1 MVSVSGRHR
10 MRSSIRGAGAAAA
23 ATALAVVVAGSWFG
37 YQQLA
42 GPSCSGEIQLA
53 VAAAPELAPAVQDA
67 AAQWVADGAAVGGT
81 CIAVNV
87 TASEPVDVAA
97 AVASKHGAVLAGVG
111 QASGTVV
118 TPDVWVP
125 DSSTWLL
132 RLKNN
137 GATAFAPGNGA
148 SIARSPVVV
157 AMPEPV
163 ASRLG
168 WPDKKLSWTDLLRAV
183 SSDKPL
189 RAGIV
194 EPTQDAAGLSGLLS
208 LTAAASASGGDT
220 QKATTG
226 ALRALATGRSALRQD
241 LLARF
246 PRSNDPTSIASAL
259 GAAALSE
266 EDVMA
271 YNNTKPPIPLA
282 ALYLE
287 PSPMPLDYPYAVL
300 PGIEP
305 AKASAAKVLYELLT
319 TQGFKNR
326 LAARSLRAPDGNW
339 GDGFKALQGAPSPA
353 GGQAA
358 VPPAGVGAAG
368 GLDPVAIDR
377 AVSGWS
383 IATQSGRM
391 LCVIDVSG
399 SMKTEVPSANN
410 ASREQVTVAAASR
423 GLNLFD
429 DSWSIGLWTF
439 STKLEGSR
447 DWRQL
452 VPINPLSTN
461 RGKLEQ
467 GLAGIRPSNGNT
479 GLYDT
484 MLEAYKTV
492 QENWEPGRV
501 NSIVLFTDG
510 KNEDDDGIS
519 QNKLLAELKTL
530 ADPERPVQVV
540 IIGIGNDVS
549 KAELQSI
556 TDVTGGGT
564 FVTEDPTKIGD
575 IFLKAIALRPNAPR

>member
-1 MVSVSGRHR
+1 

-42 GPSCSGEIQLA
+42 GPSCTGQVQLS
-53 VAAAPELAPAVQDA
+53 VAAAPEIAPAVQAA
-67 AAQWVADGAAVGGT
+67 AAQWVEGGAAVGGT
-81 CIAVNV
+81 CIGVNV
-87 TASEPVDVAA
+87 AASEPVDVAA
-97 AVASKHGAVLAGVG
+97 AVASKHGASLAGVG
-111 QASGTVV
+111 QASGTAV
-118 TPDVWVP
+118 TPDIWIP

-132 RLKNN
+132 RLKN
-137 GATAFAPGNGA
+137 GAAAFAPANGA

-168 WPDKKLSWTDLLRAV
+168 WPDKKLAWTDMLRAV

-208 LTAAASASGGDT
+208 LTAAASGSGVDA

-246 PRSNDPTSIASAL
+246 PRSNDPTAIAAGL

-266 EDVMA
+266 EDVIA
-271 YNNTKPPIPLA
+271 YNATKPPIKLA

-300 PGIEP
+300 PGVEP
-305 AKASAAKVLYELLT
+305 AKASAAKVLFELLT
-319 TQGFKNR
+319 RQDFRNR
-326 LAARSLRAPDGNW
+326 LAAQSLRAPDGNW
-339 GDGFKALQGAPSPA
+339 AEGFKAPQGAPSPA
-353 GGQAA
+353 GGGAT
-358 VPPAGVGAAG
+358 VPPGGGTAAG
-368 GLDPVAIDR
+368 GLDPVVIER

-399 SMKTEVPSANN
+399 SMKTVVPTAGGL
-410 ASREQVTVAAASR
+410 SREQVTVEAATR
-423 GLNLFD
+423 GLGLFD

-439 STKLEGSR
+439 STELRGAQ
-447 DWRQL
+447 DWVQV
-452 VPINPLSTN
+452 VPIKPLSTN
-461 RGKLEQ
+461 RSLLEQ
-467 GLAGIRPSNGNT
+467 GLASIRPSKGNT

-484 MLEAYKTV
+484 MLEAYKRV
-492 QENWEPGRV
+492 QQDWEPGKV
-501 NSIVLFTDG
+501 NSVVLFTDG
-510 KNEDDDGIS
+510 KNDDKNGITQAQLVS
-519 QNKLLAELKTL
+519 QLKKLN
-530 ADPERPVQVV
+530 DPERPVQVV
-540 IIGIGNDVS
+540 IIGIGNEVS
-549 KAELQSI
+549 RAELQSI
-556 TDVTGGGT
+556 TDVTGGAP
-564 FVTEDPTKIGD
+564 FVTADPTKIGD
-575 IFLKAIALRPNAPR
+575 IFLRAIALRPNAPR

>member
-1 MVSVSGRHR
+1 

-23 ATALAVVVAGSWFG
+23 ATALVVVVAGSWFG

-42 GPSCSGEIQLA
+42 GPSCSGQVALS
-53 VAAAPELAPAVQDA
+53 VAAAPELAPAVQAA
-67 AAQWVADGAAVGGT
+67 AAQWVDDGAAVGGT

-97 AVASKHGAVLAGVG
+97 AVASKHGAILAGVG
-111 QASGTVV
+111 QASGTAV
-118 TPDVWVP
+118 TPDVWIP

-132 RLKNN
+132 RLKSG
-137 GATAFAPGNGA
+137 GATAFAPANGA
-148 SIARSPVVV
+148 SVARSPVVV

-168 WPDKKLSWTDLLRAV
+168 WPDRKLSWTDMLAAV
-183 SSDKPL
+183 NNADKPL

-208 LTAAASASGGDT
+208 LAAAASGAGGDA

-246 PRSNDPTSIASAL
+246 PRSNDPTAIAAGL

-266 EDVMA
+266 EDVIA
-271 YNNTKPPIPLA
+271 YNATKPPIPLA

-305 AKASAAKVLYELLT
+305 AKASAAKVLFELLT
-319 TQGFKNR
+319 TQSFRDR

-339 GDGFKALQGAPSPA
+339 GAGFQAPQGAPSPA
-353 GGQAA
+353 GGGAT
-358 VPPAGVGAAG
+358 VPPAGGTAAG
-368 GLDPVAIDR
+368 GLDPVAISR
-377 AVSGWS
+377 SLSGWS

-399 SMKTEVPSANN
+399 SMKEQVPAANG
-410 ASREQVTVAAASR
+410 ASREQVTVEAARR
-423 GLNLFD
+423 GLGLFD

-439 STKLEGSR
+439 STELSGAR

-452 VPINPLSTN
+452 VPIGALSAN

-467 GLAGIRPSNGNT
+467 GLASIRPSEGDT

-484 MLEAYKTV
+484 ILDAYKRV
-492 QENWEPGRV
+492 QDGWQPGRV
-501 NSIVLFTDG
+501 NSVVLFTDG
-510 KNEDDDGIS
+510 KNDDKNGIS
-519 QNKLLAELKTL
+519 QAALLAQLRKL
-530 ADPERPVQVV
+530 ADPERPVQVI
-540 IIGIGNDVS
+540 IIGIGSGVS
-549 KAELQSI
+549 KAELKSI
-556 TDVTGGGT
+556 TDVTGGAP

-575 IFLKAIALRPNAPR
+575 IFLNAIALRPNAPR

>member
-1 MVSVSGRHR
+1 

-23 ATALAVVVAGSWFG
+23 ATALVVVVGGTWFG

-42 GPSCSGEIQLA
+42 GPSCSGEIQLS
-53 VAAAPELAPAVQDA
+53 VAAAPELAPAVQKA
-67 AAQWVADGAAVGGT
+67 SAQWVEDGAAVSGT

-97 AVASKHGAVLAGVG
+97 GVASKHGATLAGVG

-118 TPDVWVP
+118 TPDIWIP

-163 ASRLG
+163 ASRFG
-168 WPDKKLSWTDLLRAV
+168 WPERKLSWTDLLNAV
-183 SSDKPL
+183 SKGKGGL

-208 LTAAASASGGDT
+208 LTAAAGAAGGDT

-246 PRSNDPTSIASAL
+246 PRANDPTSIASGL

-271 YNNTKPPIPLA
+271 YNSTKPPIPLA

-287 PSPMPLDYPYAVL
+287 PAPMPLDYPFAVL

-305 AKASAAKVLYELLT
+305 AKQSAARVLFELLT
-319 TQGFKNR
+319 TQGFKKL
-326 LAARSLRAPDGNW
+326 LAAQSLRAPDGNW
-339 GDGFKALQGAPSPA
+339 GDGFKAPQGAPSPA
-353 GGQAA
+353 GGPASAA
-358 VPPAGVGAAG
+358 PAGVGAAG
-368 GLDPVAIDR
+368 GLDPSAIDR

-383 IATQSGRM
+383 IATQPGRM
-391 LCVIDVSG
+391 LAVIDVSG
-399 SMKTEVPSANN
+399 SMKTKVPSANN
-410 ASREQVTVAAASR
+410 ATREQVTVAASSQ
-423 GLNLFD
+423 GLRLFD
-429 DSWSIGLWTF
+429 DSWSIGLWIF
-439 STKLEGSR
+439 STELVGSR
-447 DWRQL
+447 DWQEL
-452 VPINPLSTN
+452 VPINPLSSN
-461 RGKLEQ
+461 RGQLQ
-467 GLAGIRPSNGNT
+467 QALARIQPSKGDT

-484 MLEAYKTV
+484 ILEAYKTV
-492 QENWEPGRV
+492 QRGWEAGRV
-501 NSIVLFTDG
+501 NSVVLYTDG
-510 KNEDDDGIS
+510 KNDDKNGIT
-519 QNKLLAELKTL
+519 QAQLLSELKEL
-530 ADPERPVQVV
+530 KDPERPVQVI

-549 KAELQSI
+549 KTELKAI
-556 TDVTGGGT
+556 TDVTGGGP
-564 FVTEDPTKIGD
+564 FVTEDPSKIGD
-575 IFLKAIALRPNAPR
+575 IFLKGIALRPNAPR

>member
-23 ATALAVVVAGSWFG
+23 ATALVVVVGGTWFG

-42 GPSCSGEIQLA
+42 GPSCSGEIQLS
-53 VAAAPELAPAVQDA
+53 VAAAPELAPAVQKA
-67 AAQWVADGAAVGGT
+67 STQWVEDGAAVSGT

-87 TASEPVDVAA
+87 SASEPVDVAA
-97 AVASKHGAVLAGVG
+97 AVASKHGATLAGVG
-111 QASGTVV
+111 QASGTVT
-118 TPDVWVP
+118 TPDVWIP

-148 SIARSPVVV
+148 SVARSPVVV

-163 ASRLG
+163 ASRFG
-168 WPDKKLSWTDLLRAV
+168 WPDKKLGWTDLLNAV
-183 SSDKPL
+183 STGKGL

-220 QKATTG
+220 AKATTG

-246 PRSNDPTSIASAL
+246 PRSNDPTSIASGL

-271 YNNTKPPIPLA
+271 YNSTKPPIPLA

-287 PSPMPLDYPYAVL
+287 PAPMPLDYPFAVL

-305 AKASAAKVLYELLT
+305 AKQSAARVLFELLT

-326 LAARSLRAPDGNW
+326 LAAQSLRAPDGNW
-339 GDGFKALQGAPSPA
+339 GDGFKAPQGAPSPA
-353 GGQAA
+353 GGAA
-358 VPPAGVGAAG
+358 TAPPAGVGAVG
-368 GLDPVAIDR
+368 GLDPFAIDR

-391 LCVIDVSG
+391 LAVIDVSG
-399 SMKTEVPSANN
+399 SMKAKVPSAGN
-410 ASREQVTVAAASR
+410 ATREQVTVSAASR
-423 GLNLFD
+423 GLGLFD

-439 STKLEGSR
+439 STELVGSR
-447 DWRQL
+447 DWREV

-461 RGKLEQ
+461 RGRLEQ
-467 GLAGIRPSNGNT
+467 GLAGIRPSSGNT

-484 MLEAYKTV
+484 VLEAYKRV
-492 QENWEPGRV
+492 QQDWEPGRV

-510 KNEDDDGIS
+510 KNDDKNGIS
-519 QNKLLAELKTL
+519 QASLISQLKQL
-530 ADPERPVQVV
+530 NDPERPVQVV
-540 IIGIGNDVS
+540 IIGIGNEVS
-549 KAELQSI
+549 KTELQSI
-556 TDVTGGGT
+556 TNVTGGGT
-564 FVTEDPTKIGD
+564 FVTEDPSKIGD

>member
-1 MVSVSGRHR
+1 

-23 ATALAVVVAGSWFG
+23 ATALVVVVSGSWFG

-42 GPSCSGEIQLA
+42 GPSCSGEIQLSVA
-53 VAAAPELAPAVQDA
+53 VAPELEPAVRSA
-67 AAQWVADGAAVGGT
+67 ADGWQQSGAAVSGT
-81 CIAVNV
+81 CIKVNV
-87 TASEPVDVAA
+87 AASESVDVAA
-97 AVASKHGAVLAGVG
+97 AVASKHGATLAGVG
-111 QASGTVV
+111 QASGTAI

-132 RLKNN
+132 RLKNG
-137 GATAFAPGNGA
+137 GATAFAPANGA

-163 ASRLG
+163 ASRFG
-168 WPDKKLSWTDLLRAV
+168 WPDKKLTWTDLLRSV
-183 SSDKPL
+183 TSDKPV

-208 LTAAASASGGDT
+208 LTAAAGGAGGDT

-226 ALRALATGRSALRQD
+226 ALRALAIGRSSLRKD

-246 PRSNDPTSIASAL
+246 PRANDATAIANGL

-266 EDVMA
+266 KDVMA
-271 YNNTKPPIPLA
+271 YNATKPPIPLA

-305 AKASAAKVLYELLT
+305 AKASAARVLYELLT

-326 LAARSLRAPDGNW
+326 LAAQSLRAPDGNW
-339 GDGFKALQGAPSPA
+339 GDGFKALPGAPSPA
-353 GGQAA
+353 GGQAT

-399 SMKTEVPSANN
+399 SMKAPVPSANN
-410 ASREQVTVAAASR
+410 ATREQVTVAAASR

-439 STKLEGSR
+439 STNLRGSQ
-447 DWRQL
+447 DWVQL

-461 RGKLEQ
+461 RSRLEQ
-467 GLAGIRPSNGNT
+467 GLSGIRPSQGNT

-484 MLEAYKTV
+484 MLAAYETV

-501 NSIVLFTDG
+501 NSVVLFTDG
-510 KNEDDDGIS
+510 KNDDKDGLS
-519 QNKLLAELKTL
+519 QAELIRRLKQL

-540 IIGIGNDVS
+540 IIGIGNEVS
-549 KAELQSI
+549 KAELKSI
-556 TDVTGGGT
+556 TDVTGGAP

>member
-1 MVSVSGRHR
+1 

-23 ATALAVVVAGSWFG
+23 ATALVVVVGSTWFG

-42 GPSCSGEIQLA
+42 GPSCSGEIQLS
-53 VAAAPELAPAVQDA
+53 VAAAPELAPAVQKA
-67 AAQWVADGAAVGGT
+67 SAQWVEDGAAVSGT

-87 TASEPVDVAA
+87 SASEPVDVAA
-97 AVASKHGAVLAGVG
+97 AVASKHGATLAGVG
-111 QASGTVV
+111 QASGTVI
-118 TPDVWVP
+118 TPDVWIP

-148 SIARSPVVV
+148 SVARSPVVV

-163 ASRLG
+163 ASRFG
-168 WPDKKLSWTDLLRAV
+168 WPDKKLGWTDLLNAV
-183 SSDKPL
+183 SKGKGGL

-208 LTAAASASGGDT
+208 LTAAAGAAGGDT

-246 PRSNDPTSIASAL
+246 PRANDPTSIASGL

-271 YNNTKPPIPLA
+271 YNSTKPPIPLA

-287 PSPMPLDYPYAVL
+287 PAPMPLDYPFAVL

-305 AKASAAKVLYELLT
+305 AKQSAAKVLFELLT

-326 LAARSLRAPDGNW
+326 LAAQSLRAPDGNW
-339 GDGFKALQGAPSPA
+339 GDGFKAPQGAPSPA
-353 GGQAA
+353 GGQATA
-358 VPPAGVGAAG
+358 PPAGVGAAG
-368 GLDPVAIDR
+368 GLDPFAIDR
-377 AVSGWS
+377 SLSGWS
-383 IATQSGRM
+383 IATQPGRM
-391 LCVIDVSG
+391 LAVIDVSG
-399 SMKTEVPSANN
+399 SMKTKVPSANN
-410 ASREQVTVAAASR
+410 ATREQVTVSASSQ
-423 GLNLFD
+423 GLRLFD
-429 DSWSIGLWTF
+429 DSWSIGLWVF
-439 STKLEGSR
+439 STELVGSR
-447 DWRQL
+447 DWKEL

-461 RGKLEQ
+461 RGQLQ
-467 GLAGIRPSNGNT
+467 QALAGIQPSKGNT

-484 MLEAYKTV
+484 ILEAYKTV
-492 QENWEPGRV
+492 QRGWEPGRV
-501 NSIVLFTDG
+501 NSVVLYTDG
-510 KNEDDDGIS
+510 KNDDKDGIS
-519 QNKLLAELKTL
+519 QAQLLSELKQL
-530 ADPERPVQVV
+530 KDADRPVQVI

-549 KAELQSI
+549 KTELKAI
-556 TDVTGGGT
+556 TDVTGGGP
-564 FVTEDPTKIGD
+564 FVTEDPAKIGD
-575 IFLKAIALRPNAPR
+575 IFLKGIALRPNAPR